1 MKQINWG
8 VIWKKANKF
17 KANFI
22 KDLFVYE
29 ALKLLQL
36 FQKKRKKN
44 VCEKVAIHNFEGKY
58 ISKFGDFFLQNIH
71 Y

>member
-8 VIWKKANKF
+8 VIWKEANKF

-36 FQKKRKKN
+36 FKKY
-44 VCEKVAIHNFEGKY
+44 GK
-58 ISKFGDFFLQNIH
+58 
-71 Y
+71 